1 MAIGPIL
8 VSGMVVAALS
18 APGCGSTTPDPSGT
32 ASVRQPIVGGV
43 PDPMIAAAGLIVNRY
58 TALAQNAAAGATAI
72 AVTNAGALMAAPGDL
87 LFVMQMQGAT
97 VDGTNTS
104 AFGTVTGLNGAGS
117 FEFVTVASVSA
128 DTITLAPGCGLH
140 NAYSAAGQTQVV
152 WVPQYASLTV
162 TAAGSITAPAWDG
175 ATGGVVVIETQS
187 AAVAGAIDV
196 SGKGFR
202 GGALSNFSANPPT
215 ATFQYR
221 STVATDGAEK
231 GESIAGYESD
241 YDVAAIGGRYS
252 LGAIANGGGGG
263 AAHNGGGGGGANG
276 DDGDPWS
283 GTGVVPPNAN
293 VPNPWSL
300 DTAIETDAGFL
311 RSSGGGRGGYSFSLN
326 AENPA
331 VVAPG
336 DLLWGGDDRQY
347 RGGLGGR
354 PLASDPSARL
364 FLGGGGGAGNENNS
378 SGGAGGAGGGLVYIV
393 AGSVSGDGVVRAD
406 GAPGGSTPDMA
417 MTGRDAPGGGG
428 GGGTIVISSPSLGM
442 LTVAAHGG
450 AGGDQFIEGFGS
462 EAEGPA
468 GGGGGGFIAVPGT
481 GATATFPGGT
491 GGTTD
496 SPTFVTFPQNG
507 ATNGAAG
514 KLAPLLAATQP
525 AMCIAA
531 DLSVTVTDGVIGVTA
546 GTNVTFTIAV
556 HNNGPNPVA
565 GASLSDPFGPA
576 FTGETWTCTGV
587 ACPAATG
594 TGSLAE
600 VLGALPS
607 GAQATFTV
615 VASVSPTATSP
626 LTNTATVAPPS
637 GIVDGTPANNTATT
651 SNALDAASAD
661 ISVALT
667 SVSSSV
673 LAGGA
678 YSYAVEVTNAGPSVS
693 TGIAATVTL
702 PAGATLGPL
711 PAADATAG
719 WTCAAPVGATVTCN
733 HAASLGASES
743 TTLTLD
749 LTAPSQLS
757 AGVATA
763 TADVGV
769 TSAVADPALG
779 NNTATLSIPLLCAL
793 TSECEPGGTC
803 TDAGTCTAVPDAGM
817 ADAASNEA
825 GADGGSDGS
834 GALEAGSSD
843 AGDGG
848 GPEAGSS
855 DAGDGGAALED
866 GASDAGDS
874 GRLEAGASDA
884 GDGGTALEDGASGDG
899 GPGDGGGDAS
909 RDGSLGDSG
918 PLDGESTADA
928 AGEPDGESIEDGSVS
943 ETDTGVASPETDTGV
958 PSPSAGDTTGTLQG
972 GGISCSAAG
981 APHRTGST
989 AGLWSA
995 FALIGL
1001 WAERRRRPSRNRSNG
1016 RLAPPDYRGRTRPC
1030 PLPDAPRPGV
1040 EIPRIPR

>member
-1 MAIGPIL
+1 LAIGPIL
-8 VSGMVVAALS
+8 LSAMLVAALG
-18 APGCGSTTPDPSGT
+18 APGCGSTTPDPSGA

-58 TALAQNAAAGATAI
+58 TALAQNATAGATTI

-104 AFGTVTGLNGAGS
+104 AFGTVTALNGAGS
-117 FEFVTVASVSA
+117 FEFVTVASVSTN
-128 DTITLAPGCGLH
+128 TITLAPGCGLH
-140 NAYSAAGQTQVV
+140 NAYSAAGQTQVI

-202 GGALSNFSANPPT
+202 GGALSNFAANPPT

-283 GTGVVPPNAN
+283 GTGVVPPNAS

-300 DTAIETDAGFL
+300 DTAIETDAGLL

-336 DLLWGGDDRQY
+336 NVLWGGDDRQY

-364 FLGGGGGAGNENNS
+364 FLGGGGGAGNENNG

-393 AGSVSGDGVVRAD
+393 AGSVIGGGAIRAD
-406 GAPGGSTPDMA
+406 GAAGASTPDMA
-417 MTGRDAPGGGG
+417 GAGRDAPGGGG
-428 GGGTIVISSPSLGM
+428 GGGTIVVSSPSLGM
-442 LTVAAHGG
+442 LTVTAGGG
-450 AGGDQFIEGFGS
+450 AGGDQFIQGFGS

-468 GGGGGGFIAVPGT
+468 GGGGGGFIAVPGA
-481 GATATFPGGT
+481 GATATFTGGT

-514 KLAPLLAATQP
+514 DLALLAAAAQP

-546 GTNVTFTIAV
+546 GTNVTFTITV

-565 GASLSDPFGPA
+565 GASLSDPFGAA

-587 ACPAATG
+587 ACPAAAG
-594 TGSLAE
+594 TGSLSE

-661 ISVALT
+661 IGVALT

-673 LAGGA
+673 LAAAA
-678 YSYAVEVTNAGPSVS
+678 YSYAVEVTNAGPSVAS
-693 TGIAATVTL
+693 GVAATVTL

-711 PAADATAG
+711 PATDATEG
-719 WTCAAPVGATVTCN
+719 WTCAAPVGPSVTCS
-733 HAASLGASES
+733 HVTLLGASES

-749 LTAPSQLS
+749 VTAPSLLS
-757 AGVATA
+757 ASTATL

-769 TSAVADPALG
+769 TSAVADPATG
-779 NNTATLSIPLLCAL
+779 NNMATLSIPLLCAL
-793 TSECEPGGTC
+793 SSECELGGSC
-803 TDAGTCTAVPDAGM
+803 TDAGTCTPAPDAGE
-817 ADAASNEA
+817 ADAASS
-825 GADGGSDGS
+825 DGGNDGG
-834 GALEAGSSD
+834 GALEAGVSDGGDGGSALEAGASESDAGDAGGALEAGVSDGGDAGAALDGGFSD

-848 GPEAGSS
+848 PVDGGV
-855 DAGDGGAALED
+855 DAG
-866 GASDAGDS
+866 
-874 GRLEAGASDA
+874 
-884 GDGGTALEDGASGDG
+884 
-899 GPGDGGGDAS
+899 S

-918 PLDGESTADA
+918 PVDAESAADA
-928 AGEPDGESIEDGSVS
+928 ATGPDGESIEDGSVS
-943 ETDTGVASPETDTGV
+943 EADTGVASPE
-958 PSPSAGDTTGTLQG
+958 PSAVDTTGTLQG
-972 GGISCSAAG
+972 GGISCSTAG
-981 APHRTGST
+981 APRRTGGT
-989 AGLWSA
+989 AGLWTA

-1001 WAERRRRPSRNRSNG
+1001 WVERRRRPARNRSNG

-1030 PLPDAPRPGV
+1030 PLPDAPRPGI
-1040 EIPRIPR
+1040 EIPRIPLRRAAEGLASSPMRS